1 LIDLRLS
8 GGYNLTTERK
18 NMVVKVGLMNIER
31 LSLETQTL
39 HAELLERLC
48 VREAQRNIGNLEG
61 TFTVKTI
68 YGIEYVYFLHYAAG
82 GRRTNISLGRMSPAI
97 ESLIAQ
103 HREGRRDVASDI
115 IGIRELCAQI
125 KAGRAAVVDPATAK
139 VVRELEA
146 GGIFRVGGILVGTLA
161 FACIGNLLGVIW
173 DRTTLATRDIDLAFE
188 RTVSVAVPKVE
199 ADVPKSIES
208 LAMGFFPLPRLNPKH
223 PSTSFTIR
231 KSPLRIDL
239 LTPRTGGQGED
250 PVYIPRLKAAAQPL
264 PYLDYL
270 FEDPVR
276 GALLNGEATLVLIPQ
291 PIRFALHKLIV
302 SQEREAAAEAKKYKD
317 LWQAFQLLTFFEQ
330 ERPQDVEPAWKD
342 LLSRG
347 PNWRR
352 RADAGL
358 AMMQRRFGKSALA
371 EGLQHSAAQG

>member
-1 LIDLRLS
+1 
-8 GGYNLTTERK
+8 
-18 NMVVKVGLMNIER
+18 MNIAR

-48 VREAQRNIGNLEG
+48 VREAQRDIGNLEG

-68 YGIEYVYFLHYAAG
+68 HGIEYAYFLHYAAG
-82 GRRTNISLGRMSPAI
+82 GGRTNISLGRMSPAI

-103 HREGRRDVASDI
+103 HREGRRDVAADI

-125 KAGRAAVVDPATAK
+125 KAGKAAVADHVTAK

-146 GGIFRVGGILVGTLA
+146 GGVFRVGGILVGTLA

-188 RTVSVAVPKVE
+188 RTVSIAVPKVA

-208 LAMGFFPLPRLNPKH
+208 LAMGFFPIPRLNPKH

-239 LTPRTGGQGED
+239 LTPRTGGKGDD

-276 GALLNGEATLVLIPQ
+276 GAVLNGEATLVLIPQ

-302 SQEREAAAEAKKYKD
+302 SQEREASAEAKKHKD
-317 LWQAFQLLTFFEQ
+317 LWQAFQLLDFFEQ
-330 ERPQDVEPAWKD
+330 ERPQDIEPAWKD
-342 LLSRG
+342 LLSHG
-347 PNWRR
+347 PKWRR
-352 RADAGL
+352 RAEAGL
-358 AMMQRRFGKSALA
+358 AMMQRRFGKSALT
-371 EGLQHSAAQG
+371 ESLLRSEAQG

>member
-1 LIDLRLS
+1 
-8 GGYNLTTERK
+8 
-18 NMVVKVGLMNIER
+18 MNIER

-48 VREAQRNIGNLEG
+48 VREAQRNIGTLEG

-68 YGIEYVYFLHYAAG
+68 YGIDYAYFLHYLPGG
-82 GRRTNISLGRMSPAI
+82 GRINISLGRMSQAI

-103 HREGRRDVASDI
+103 HREGRSDVAADV
-115 IGIRELCAQI
+115 IGIRELSAQI
-125 KAGRAAVVDPATAK
+125 KAGKAAVVDPATAK
-139 VVRELEA
+139 IVRELEA

-173 DRTTLATRDIDLAFE
+173 DRTTLATRDIDFAFE
-188 RTVSVAVPKVE
+188 RNVSIAVPNVA

-208 LAMGFFPLPRLNPKH
+208 LAMGFFPIPRLNPKH

-239 LTPRTGGQGED
+239 LTPRMGSQGED

-276 GALLNGEATLVLIPQ
+276 GAVINGEATLVLIPQ
-291 PIRFALHKLIV
+291 PIRYALHKLIV
-302 SQEREAAAEAKKYKD
+302 SQEREPAMEAKKHKD
-317 LWQAFQLLTFFEQ
+317 LWQAFQLLSFFEQ
-330 ERPQDVEPAWKD
+330 ERPLDIKPAWID
-342 LLSRG
+342 LISRG
-347 PNWRR
+347 PKWHR
-352 RADAGL
+352 RAAAGL
-358 AMMQRRFGKSALA
+358 TMMEGRFGKSALA
-371 EGLQHSAAQG
+371 ESLRRIVR